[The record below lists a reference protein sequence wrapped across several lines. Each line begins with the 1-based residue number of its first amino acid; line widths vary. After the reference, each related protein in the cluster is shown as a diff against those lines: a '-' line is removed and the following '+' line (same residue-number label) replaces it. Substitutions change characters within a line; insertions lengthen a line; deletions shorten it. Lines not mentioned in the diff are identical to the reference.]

1 MSVRRVCLAT
11 AAAVLVSACGSG
23 AARTAAVPSGHNV
36 LSRVELQAARERNLL
51 EAIQRLRPA
60 FLRSRAVRT
69 TRTPVPEPVHVY
81 VNGARA
87 EGLDVLKLFSPQ
99 SVVEVRFYEPN
110 DANVRFGLG
119 HNGGLIAVTLP
130 Q

>member
-1 MSVRRVCLAT
+1 MYLRRIFVGMT
-11 AAAVLVSACGSG
+11 AAALASACGSRS
-23 AARTAAVPSGHNV
+23 ARPSAAVPASHNV
-36 LSRVELQAARERNLL
+36 LTRAELESAHERNLL
-51 EAIQRLRPA
+51 DAIQRLRPA

-87 EGLDVLKLFSPQ
+87 EGLEALTVYSPQ
-99 SVVEVRFYEPN
+99 SVTDVRFYEPN
-110 DANVRFGLG
+110 DANVRFGPG

-130 Q
+130 